1 MSTSR
6 QSPDTADPSTATNT
20 NPGLLAASW
29 LVVGVPLVYG
39 IYQTLLKASKL
50 FTG

>member
-6 QSPDTADPSTATNT
+6 QSPDTADTSTAINT

>member
-1 MSTSR
+1 MSSTKS
-6 QSPDTADPSTATNT
+6 SDTATTTQAVHT

>member
-6 QSPDTADPSTATNT
+6 QSPDTADTSTATNT

>member
-1 MSTSR
+1 MSASR
-6 QSPDTADPSTATNT
+6 QSPETADTSTGINT

-29 LVVGVPLVYG
+29 LVVGLPLVYG

>member
-6 QSPDTADPSTATNT
+6 QSPETADTSTATNT

>member
-1 MSTSR
+1 MSTTR
-6 QSPDTADPSTATNT
+6 QSPDTAGHSVPVNT

>member
-6 QSPDTADPSTATNT
+6 QSPDTASTGTAVNT

-29 LVVGVPLVYG
+29 LVVGVPLVYC
-39 IYQTLLKASKL
+39 IYQTLLKASNL

>member
-1 MSTSR
+1 MSSIR
-6 QSPDTADPSTATNT
+6 QSPDTAGASVPSDT